1 MTQALFR
8 KQRGLPEPE
17 PQKSAKKIK
26 TGVALPVGVGGDT
39 LLSSDDDD
47 EDCSY
52 PKDDI
57 SQEHTSILHGE
68 IKQSYPPPRP
78 LTKTDLC
85 I

>member
-8 KQRGLPEPE
+8 KKRGLPE
-17 PQKSAKKIK
+17 PQKSAKKVK
-26 TGVALPVGVGGDT
+26 TGVHMALPVGVGGET
-39 LLSSDDDD
+39 LLSSDDD

-57 SQEHTSILHGE
+57 SEEHTSILHGE
-68 IKQSYPPPRP
+68 IKQSYPPRP

>member
-8 KQRGLPEPE
+8 KKRGLPE

-68 IKQSYPPPRP
+68 IKQSYPPA
-78 LTKTDLC
+78 L
-85 I
+85 